1 MMTIVRLSVSTC
13 DDDCSLVH
21 VMMIV
26 RLSVSTCDD
35 CSSVR

>member
-1 MMTIVRLSVSTC
+1 MMIVRLSVSTC

-21 VMMIV
+21 VILIV
-26 RLSVSTCDD
+26 RLSVSTYDD